1 MPLTNLSTPLSRGQ
15 LPRTSETSRLMS
27 PRDPSSLSH
36 QWRKLG
42 KGNGQSQATTNQN
55 GAIIAQ
61 INRLGGF
68 NPIQSSGAHPFQIY
82 QLPSQFRSNRQPNDY
97 LKVRCR
103 QGCIAMKPRTV
114 PSGAVGTAIP
124 AGLPANNNGTAAWV
138 PILNGS
144 GVTQNMAIIQW
155 ANPLDGSGSG
165 VPIIGN
171 NWAPFNGPPFRNE
184 DEIYLANGGDPEYL
198 MPAGGTGWFWLQL
211 DDNGQWADMGESA
224 LVPTIHFGGIT
235 NVDGADV
242 TFGDAPPWIMLEGG
256 GVGIF
261 NLPQIPNIQGQYF
274 IIGEISTFQGQ
285 MWINQFV
292 NWHFNEL
299 NNNFLNWAGTYSE
312 NFIYWTGDVVFG
324 VDGVQP
330 RFFMQML
337 GYNGVG
343 DDGFDPGLMPATQMP
358 FGVSG
363 WSPDDD
369 AISGAVWVP
378 LGFGYT
384 YP

>member
-1 MPLTNLSTPLSRGQ
+1 M
-15 LPRTSETSRLMS
+15 PRTSETSRLMS